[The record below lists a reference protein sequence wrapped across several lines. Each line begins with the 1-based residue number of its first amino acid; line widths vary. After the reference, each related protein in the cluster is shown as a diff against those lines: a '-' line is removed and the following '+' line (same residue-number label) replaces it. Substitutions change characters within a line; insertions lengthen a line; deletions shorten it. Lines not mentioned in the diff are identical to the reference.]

1 MSSQQIDVVVTGEDP
16 DAVQLVTGVINKALL
31 DNEFNNVGVMHPF
44 TGEPTLVPDVPSLYA
59 LIKHSKP
66 SIFKEPITVTG
77 IPVPSYDKLP
87 EAWTQHAKA
96 IEQYPNAAGVKVL
109 KNMMNR
115 VTGQM
120 AESFEKAGKEVTEF
134 AEAHTKAKKI
144 RAKTT
149 ADDQP
154 TAAELSDAA
163 KTMSKAAH
171 KDDNHK
177 PAKDTKDVAHTLA
190 EKALDAA

>member
-120 AESFEKAGKEVTEF
+120 AESFEKAGKIKD
-134 AEAHTKAKKI
+134 AHTKAKKI
-144 RAKTT
+144 HVKTT
-149 ADDQP
+149 DDDQP

-171 KDDNHK
+171 KDDNHHK
-177 PAKDTKDVAHTLA
+177 PAKDTKDVAHSLA